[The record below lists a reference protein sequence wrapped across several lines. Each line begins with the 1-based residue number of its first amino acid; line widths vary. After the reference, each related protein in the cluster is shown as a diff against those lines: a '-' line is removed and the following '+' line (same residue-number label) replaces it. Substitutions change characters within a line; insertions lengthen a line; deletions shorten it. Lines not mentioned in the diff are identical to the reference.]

1 MTTVP
6 TGNNGSDGRF
16 IQGNQAAKNNIMARK
31 SQQLR
36 VALARAVTVG
46 DVRAVARKMIDMAKA
61 GDVPA
66 AKLVF
71 DRLLGP
77 CLEWDIVE
85 RIENLEAALEG
96 RQ

>member
-1 MTTVP
+1 
-6 TGNNGSDGRF
+6 
-16 IQGNQAAKNNIMARK
+16 
-31 SQQLR
+31 
-36 VALARAVTVG
+36 
-46 DVRAVARKMIDMAKA
+46 MIDMAKA